1 MALGIRSHRPLI
13 TGTTHMIGAGH
24 YLATAAG
31 YRILEQGGNA
41 ADAGVAAG
49 LTLNVV
55 LPQYTSLGGV
65 APIIVH
71 DAARQE
77 TITVSGLGRWPK
89 TASIDYFNQHHSG
102 DLPAGVPRTV
112 TPAAADAWLT
122 TLKLYGTMTFEQVV
136 TPALELAE
144 GGFPIPHSLHRALSR
159 AGDRLA
165 HDEGETMRW
174 ARDARQFYPNG
185 KALQPGDLLVQP
197 DLART
202 LRRLIEAERGSAGQG
217 REAAIQAARDRFYRG
232 DIAQEMVRFNQ
243 GQGGLL
249 TMEDL
254 AEFHVG
260 LEPPAVGSFR
270 GVTVYT
276 CDTWT
281 QGPTSIQALQILEQ
295 FDLKAMGHNSADYLH
310 TLLEAL
316 KLAFADRHAYYGDPK
331 FVDVPLAGLL
341 DRGYAAMRSQ
351 SIDPRRASPGMP
363 EAGDPWP
370 YQGQVRP
377 PRRQARPEPLR
388 NVRRREGADG
398 RISDARFP
406 FDVSSRPERAEL
418 DRHFFEGW
426 SADRRLAKVGVH
438 EDEAI
443 ALTTEHF
450 ESFQRGVDEP
460 HELDARGSIDRQL
473 LFTID
478 SSRRRREHLAKPV
491 GRTLEP
497 ANPWQLGKPLSP
509 PAGDVGN
516 QNIVVQMNFRL
527 EENPPSTGPAP
538 PSLES
543 VVKIRRKRGRSIGM
557 ARRRSWRQIEIAF
570 QKLRDFVARR
580 RDHVLVRRTLLG
592 RLRHGPRLPRKSRG
606 RQAR

>member
-1 MALGIRSHRPLI
+1 RSHRPLI

-89 TASIDYFNQHHSG
+89 AASIDYFNQHHSG

-341 DRGYAAMRSQ
+341 DQGYAAMRSQ

-377 PRRQARPEPLR
+377 PRRQARPEP
-388 NVRRREGADG
+388 VAGALPADTSYICVVDRWGNAFSATPSDG
-398 RISDARFP
+398 IGGSPVTPGMGFPIS
-406 FDVSSRPERAEL
+406 
-418 DRHFFEGW
+418 
-426 SADRRLAKVGVH
+426 
-438 EDEAI
+438 
-443 ALTTEHF
+443 
-450 ESFQRGVDEP
+450 
-460 HELDARGSIDRQL
+460 ARGSQSWLDPEHPCAVAPGKRPRLTPNPAMAFRDGQVWMPFGTPGGDVQCQSMVQMLVNVVEFGMDVQQAVEAPRASTWSFPNSFHPHAYNPGLVGVEGRIPSDTIAELQRRGHQVEVWDDWTPRMGALAGIQIDRQ
-473 LFTID
+473 
-478 SSRRRREHLAKPV
+478 R
-491 GRTLEP
+491 G
-497 ANPWQLGKPLSP
+497 GLS
-509 PAGDVGN
+509 AGAD
-516 QNIVVQMNFRL
+516 L
-527 EENPPSTGPAP
+527 
-538 PSLES
+538 
-543 VVKIRRKRGRSIGM
+543 
-557 ARRRSWRQIEIAF
+557 
-570 QKLRDFVARR
+570 R
-580 RDHVLVRRTLLG
+580 RDGYAIG
-592 RLRHGPRLPRKSRG
+592 R
-606 RQAR
+606 

>member
-370 YQGQVRP
+370 YQGQTGP
-377 PRRQARPEPLR
+377 ARRQARPEP
-388 NVRRREGADG
+388 VAGALPADTSYICVVDRWGNAFSATPSDG
-398 RISDARFP
+398 IGGSPVTPGMGFPIS
-406 FDVSSRPERAEL
+406 
-418 DRHFFEGW
+418 
-426 SADRRLAKVGVH
+426 
-438 EDEAI
+438 
-443 ALTTEHF
+443 
-450 ESFQRGVDEP
+450 
-460 HELDARGSIDRQL
+460 ARGSQSWLDPEHPCAVAPGKRPRLTPNPAMAFRDGQVWMPFGTPGGDVQCQSMVQMLVNVVEFGMDVQQAVEAPRASTWSFPNSFHPHAYNPGLVGVEGRIPSDTIAELQRRGHQVEVWDDWTPRMGALAGIQIDRQ
-473 LFTID
+473 
-478 SSRRRREHLAKPV
+478 R
-491 GRTLEP
+491 G
-497 ANPWQLGKPLSP
+497 GLS
-509 PAGDVGN
+509 AGAD
-516 QNIVVQMNFRL
+516 L
-527 EENPPSTGPAP
+527 
-538 PSLES
+538 
-543 VVKIRRKRGRSIGM
+543 
-557 ARRRSWRQIEIAF
+557 
-570 QKLRDFVARR
+570 R
-580 RDHVLVRRTLLG
+580 RDGYAIG
-592 RLRHGPRLPRKSRG
+592 R
-606 RQAR
+606 